1 MFGLGIGE
9 LVVILVIVLV
19 LFGPGRLPELGG
31 ALGEGIKNFKKG
43 YRDSKSLDV
52 TPPGDTPIRADSAQ
66 AGSANLDG
74 STNPDG
80 TAIPDGTAGRSADS
94 AGSFSGT
101 GKAPPRAVR
110 TGSREGD

>member
-66 AGSANLDG
+66 AGSVNPDG
-74 STNPDG
+74 ATNPDG
-80 TAIPDGTAGRSADS
+80 AAGRSADS
-94 AGSFSGT
+94 AGSFSGA
-101 GKAPPRAVR
+101 GKVPPRAVR